1 MVLWTW
7 NWWVLDT
14 EAALEQVTD
23 VDDTHPMK
31 SNVDD
36 TQPRESDFEDTHTE
50 ESVVGD
56 THLWNSDVDY
66 LHSWDWSDVDDTH
79 PGEML
84 TSPTRGNLML
94 TPTPGKLML
103 TSLTRGRESDV
114 EDGQSQKSSVQGT
127 FPYTVSNPVNC
138 AELSEWTFCY

>member
-36 TQPRESDFEDTHTE
+36 TQPRESDFEDTHTG

-56 THLWNSDVDY
+56 THLWDSDVDY
-66 LHSWDWSDVDDTH
+66 LHSWDWSDV
-79 PGEML
+79 
-84 TSPTRGNLML
+84 
-94 TPTPGKLML
+94 
-103 TSLTRGRESDV
+103 
-114 EDGQSQKSSVQGT
+114 EDAQSQKSSVQRT

>member
-1 MVLWTW
+1 MVYELETDGY
-7 NWWVLDT
+7 DT
-14 EAALEQVTD
+14 EAALERVTED
-23 VDDTHPMK
+23 NNTHPMK

-36 TQPRESDFEDTHTE
+36 TQPRESVFEDTHTG
-50 ESVVGD
+50 ESVVGH
-56 THLWNSDVDY
+56 THLWDSDVDY
-66 LHSWDWSDVDDTH
+66 LYSWDWSDVDDTH
-79 PGEML
+79 PGDIL

-103 TSLTRGRESDV
+103 TSPTRGRESDV

>member
-23 VDDTHPMK
+23 VDDNHPMK

-36 TQPRESDFEDTHTE
+36 TQPRESDFEDTHTG

-56 THLWNSDVDY
+56 THLWDSDVDY

-94 TPTPGKLML
+94 TPTPGKLMF
-103 TSLTRGRESDV
+103 TSPPRGRESDV